1 MLDFLRHLLSASTLL
16 NNYSAMHLVNSKDLL
31 KLGSF
36 VKALFN
42 KCVEAGSSSFL
53 IFKYSIRV
61 IKRAINKAISLNI
74 KDLRLFDIIVI
85 KGFYINIVFK
95 AYLNKIRV

>member
-16 NNYSAMHLVNSKDLL
+16 DNYSAIYLVNSKDLL

-42 KCVEAGSSSFL
+42 KCVEAGSSSL
-53 IFKYSIRV
+53 PILGRGTKV
-61 IKRAINKAISLNI
+61 IKKAINGAISPNI
-74 KDLRLFDIIVI
+74 KDLRLSDVIVI

-95 AYLNKIRV
+95 ACLNKIGV

>member
-1 MLDFLRHLLSASTLL
+1 MLDFLRYLLLASTLL
-16 NNYSAMHLVNSKDLL
+16 NNYSATHLVNSKDLL
-31 KLGSF
+31 ELRSF

-42 KCVEAGSSSFL
+42 KCIEEG
-53 IFKYSIRV
+53 
-61 IKRAINKAISLNI
+61 AISPNI
-74 KDLRLFDIIVI
+74 KDLRLSDIIII

>member
-1 MLDFLRHLLSASTLL
+1 
-16 NNYSAMHLVNSKDLL
+16 LL

-42 KCVEAGSSSFL
+42 KCVEAGSSSL
-53 IFKYSIRV
+53 PILGYNIKV
-61 IKRAINKAISLNI
+61 IKKAINKAASLNI
-74 KDLRLFDIIVI
+74 KDLYLFNIIVI
-85 KGFYINIVFK
+85 KGFYINIISK

>member
-1 MLDFLRHLLSASTLL
+1 MLDFLRYPLLASTLL
-16 NNYSAMHLVNSKDLL
+16 NNCSAIYLVNSKDLL
-31 KLGSF
+31 KLRSF

-42 KCVEAGSSSFL
+42 KCVEAGSLSLL
-53 IFKYSIRV
+53 ILKCSTKV
-61 IKRAINKAISLNI
+61 IKKAVNKAISSNI

-95 AYLNKIRV
+95 ACLNKIGV